1 MTQTGLPVL
10 NNNDRDL
17 RITVNDIKPKF
28 NIVNQPQNNV
38 NPNVKVGNR
47 FQSGIDSAKKRNE
60 KKEGLYNQEVL
71 IKLGGDFNPQG
82 ELDDNMLEFDMAG
95 SENLVAKQQKFKKK
109 YPQGSLIPLTMNDGS
124 VELFFKKTPQDKYRS
139 VNKGVNVPE
148 ISRAIFSGE
157 TIGGVFGSRLGIKGT
172 AGGTALGSATEAGIE
187 KFRGYEVGT
196 AKDVGIETAKETG
209 FATGFDL
216 LTRGAFKIYNK
227 IKNKNYPTNI
237 AVEDFAD
244 DLQNFTHKNNL
255 KALSIGQVAKTDLVK
270 STYSQTKITDNKLKD
285 LTKEQAQSLKD
296 QFGKL
301 GADFDPSLYSDEQ
314 LEVILKGQSDDIL
327 NNLLKNTNINS
338 SLIDD
343 FAKAGKDFVG
353 GINKWKAA
361 TKTQRDN
368 YYDKAIALA
377 DDVVF
382 DISKLQSVSNNISK
396 VITGKGKQQ
405 ASKQVQTS
413 ILDEFGNPINK
424 TVTPVS
430 KGVPLD
436 KVPNEILKLVDDIK
450 KLDPQ
455 ISMYQGN
462 NPILQLK
469 SLRTRLY
476 NLQQSEDP
484 ATKLYANKLFSELKE
499 IMQKPQSG
507 NKQFIEA
514 YNTASAYNA
523 WRENILNL
531 SVIKRSLK
539 SDTVED
545 IVQSKFN
552 IINPSEVQYIKEV
565 FKDDPKTF
573 QMLKNVY
580 LTNIVKNKSTLNQ
593 FLDKEDLYRETV
605 NKIFTKGEVK
615 AIKDFANA
623 KSKINSS
630 ALNQSI
636 SQDISNAERAYQ
648 LIDQGYDAFGQLI
661 KSQGGANSKFAQST
675 KAGIYKRILDKATT
689 TNDQGINVLNL
700 KIFSKEINKLKDN
713 KALNDFLFS
722 ADDFKNLD
730 MYNLYANTINISDD
744 VGGAMQKGSIAS
756 DLKSFLN
763 PKAKVKVGKTYLD
776 NALMAKL
783 LSLPYKSSNK
793 VYNTTNLSENKLKYF
808 VLGLNAINQ
817 NLNDER
823 KKKDPRKFIK

>member
-1 MTQTGLPVL
+1 MTKYVIPELSNKV
-10 NNNDRDL
+10 
-17 RITVNDIKPKF
+17 TVDDVAPKINF
-28 NIVNQPQNNV
+28 INQQQNNV
-38 NPNVKVGNR
+38 SPNVKVGNR
-47 FQSGIDSAKKRNE
+47 FQSGIDSAKKRNQE
-60 KKEGLYNQEVL
+60 KIDLYNQEVFV
-71 IKLGGDFNPQG
+71 KLGGDYNPQG
-82 ELDDNMLEFDMAG
+82 ELDENLLEFDIAG
-95 SENLVAKQQKFKKK
+95 SDNITAKQQKFAKK

-124 VELFFKKTPQDKYRS
+124 VELFFKKTPQDKYKS

-148 ISRAIFSGE
+148 ISRAIISGE
-157 TIGGVFGSRLGIKGT
+157 TIGGVLGSRFGIKGT
-172 AGGTALGSATEAGIE
+172 AGGTALGSATEAGVE
-187 KFRGYEVGT
+187 KLRGYEVGT
-196 AKDVGIETAKETG
+196 LGDVALDTG
-209 FATGFDL
+209 KVTSIATFFDAA
-216 LTRGAFKIYNK
+216 TRGAFKIYNR
-227 IKNKNYPTNI
+227 IKNKNYPKN
-237 AVEDFAD
+237 VEIEEFAD

-255 KALSIGQVAKTDLVK
+255 EAVSVGQVAKTPVVK
-270 STYSQTKITDNKLKD
+270 SVYAQTKITDNTLKD
-285 LTKEQAQSLKD
+285 LTKKQAETLKN

-301 GADFDPSLYSDEQ
+301 GDDFDPSLYSDEQ
-314 LEVILKGQSDDIL
+314 LEIILKSQSDDIL

-469 SLRTRLY
+469 SLRTRLF

-484 ATKLYANKLFSELKE
+484 ATKLYANKLFTELKD

-507 NKQFIEA
+507 NKAFIEA
-514 YNTASAYNA
+514 YNTASKYNVY
-523 WRENILNL
+523 REGILNL
-531 SVIKRSLK
+531 SVIKKSLR

-552 IINPSEVQYIKEV
+552 IKNPSEVQYIKKI
-565 FKDDPKTF
+565 FKDDPESFKI
-573 QMLKNVY
+573 LKNVY

-593 FLDKEDLYRETV
+593 FLENKDLYAETV
-605 NKIFTKGEVK
+605 KQIFTKSEVK
-615 AIKDFANA
+615 AINEFAKA
-623 KSKINSS
+623 QSKINNSV
-630 ALNQSI
+630 LNKSI
-636 SQDISNAERAYQ
+636 TKDISNADRAYK
-648 LIDQGYDAFGQLI
+648 LINEGYDAFGQLI
-661 KSQGGANSKFAQST
+661 KSQGGVNSKFAQST
-675 KAGIYKRILDKATT
+675 KAGIYKKILDKSTV
-689 TNDQGINVLNL
+689 TNKEGIDVLDL
-700 KIFSKEINKLKDN
+700 KIFSDEINQLKN
-713 KALNDFLFS
+713 NTALKDFLFT

-730 MYNLYANTINISDD
+730 MFNLYANTINASDD
-744 VGGAMQKGSIAS
+744 IGAALAKGTVAGKI
-756 DLKSFLN
+756 KSVAN
-763 PKAKVKVGKTYLD
+763 VKAKIEVGKTYFD
-776 NALMAKL
+776 NAISAKI
-783 LSLPYKSSNK
+783 LSLPYKASNK
-793 VYNTTNLSENKLKYF
+793 VYNNTNLNENKFRYF
-808 VLGLNAINQ
+808 TNGLIQ
-817 NLNDER
+817 IKLNLDNEN
-823 KKKDPRKFIK
+823 KKRDLRRFIK

>member
-1 MTQTGLPVL
+1 MTKYVIPELSSKV
-10 NNNDRDL
+10 
-17 RITVNDIKPKF
+17 TVDDVAPKINF
-28 NIVNQPQNNV
+28 INQQQNNV
-38 NPNVKVGNR
+38 SPNVKVGNR
-47 FQSGIDSAKKRNE
+47 FQSGIDSAKERNQE
-60 KKEGLYNQEVL
+60 KENLYNQEVL
-71 IKLGGDFNPQG
+71 VKLGGDFNPQG
-82 ELDDNMLEFDMAG
+82 ELDDNLLEFDMAG
-95 SENLVAKQQKFKKK
+95 SENLVAKQQKFKNK
-109 YPQGSLIPLTMNDGS
+109 YPEGSLIPLTMNDGS
-124 VELFFKKTPQDKYRS
+124 VELFFKKTPNEKYRS

-148 ISRAIFSGE
+148 LARAVFSGE
-157 TIGGVFGSRLGIKGT
+157 TIGGVLGSRFGIKGT
-172 AGGTALGSATEAGIE
+172 AGGTALGSLAETGIE
-187 KFRGYEVGT
+187 KARGYEVGT
-196 AKDVGIETAKETG
+196 AKDIGIETAKETG

-255 KALSIGQVAKTDLVK
+255 KGLSIGQVAKTDLVK

-314 LEVILKGQSDDIL
+314 LEVILKGQSDEIL
-327 NNLLKNTNINS
+327 TKLLQNTNLNS
-338 SLIDD
+338 SLTDD
-343 FAKAGKDFVG
+343 FAKAGKDFVS
-353 GINKWKAA
+353 GINKWKAS
-361 TKTQRDN
+361 TKAQRDK
-368 YYDKAIALA
+368 YYDDAIKLA
-377 DDVVF
+377 DDVTFDLTSLQKIASDLQKGVQAKGVQKGALF
-382 DISKLQSVSNNISK
+382 DTETSIQLRQLPNDIKILLDDISSLNP
-396 VITGKGKQQ
+396 
-405 ASKQVQTS
+405 QV
-413 ILDEFGNPINK
+413 
-424 TVTPVS
+424 
-430 KGVPLD
+430 
-436 KVPNEILKLVDDIK
+436 
-450 KLDPQ
+450 
-455 ISMYQGN
+455 SMYQGT
-462 NPILQLK
+462 NPIVQLK
-469 SLRTRLY
+469 ELRTRLY

-484 ATKLYANKLFSELKE
+484 ATKRYANKLFSELKE

-507 NKQFIEA
+507 NKEFIKA

-523 WRENILNL
+523 YRENILNL

-539 SDTVED
+539 SDSVED

-630 ALNQSI
+630 ALNRSI

-700 KIFSKEINKLKDN
+700 KLFSSEINKLKDN
-713 KALNDFLFS
+713 KALTDFLFT

-783 LSLPYKSSNK
+783 LSLPYKSGNK
-793 VYNTTNLSENKLKYF
+793 VYNTTNVSENKLKYF